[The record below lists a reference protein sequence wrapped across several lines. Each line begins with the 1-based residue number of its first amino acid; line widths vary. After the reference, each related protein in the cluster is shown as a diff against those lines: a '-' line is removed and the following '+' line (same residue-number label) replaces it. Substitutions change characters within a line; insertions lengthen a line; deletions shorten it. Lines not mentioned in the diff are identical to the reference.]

1 MSRAP
6 DDAAGLGVPPPQHNL
21 QDATDK
27 AVASLADQSPE
38 QMAWLG
44 AQESEGRWRLEVMG
58 NVLDVDPVTGS
69 VRDASGE
76 EVDRWWRILVL
87 HYLDIRSRVSS
98 SQPSITFA
106 DLPAARAYA
115 KVYQGRVIG
124 RLCATAG
131 RDLATL
137 RAAAESL
144 GCRQAEGGDAA
155 FDADIFPHIT
165 IRLIWHAADE
175 EFPPAATLLLPDSIG
190 AMLCIEDIVVL
201 SECFVSRLSGRPF

>member
-1 MSRAP
+1 VSKAP
-6 DDAAGLGVPPPQHNL
+6 DDAAGPGVPPPQHNL

-27 AVASLADQSPE
+27 AIASLADQSPE
-38 QMAWLG
+38 QMVWLG
-44 AQESEGRWRLEVMG
+44 AQESQGRWRLT
-58 NVLDVDPVTGS
+58 VLGESLDADPATGS
-69 VRDASGE
+69 VRDASGR
-76 EVDRWWRILVL
+76 EVSHWWRILVL
-87 HYLDIRSRVSS
+87 HYLDIRSRVS
-98 SQPSITFA
+98 PAGPGITFA
-106 DLPAARAYA
+106 DLPAARAYS

-124 RLCATAG
+124 RLCATAA

-144 GCRQAEGGDAA
+144 GCRETEGGDAA

-175 EFPPAATLLLPDSIG
+175 EFPPSATLLLPDSIA

-201 SECFVSRLSGRPF
+201 SESFVARLSGRPF

>member
-6 DDAAGLGVPPPQHNL
+6 DDAAGPGVPPPQHNL

-38 QMAWLG
+38 QMVWLG
-44 AQESEGRWRLEVMG
+44 AQESDGRWRL
-58 NVLDVDPVTGS
+58 NVLGEMLDVDPATGS
-69 VRDASGE
+69 VRDESGE
-76 EVDRWWRILVL
+76 DVSHWWRILVL
-87 HYLDIRSRVSS
+87 HYLDIRSRVA
-98 SQPSITFA
+98 PSHPAITFA

-131 RDLATL
+131 RDLGTL

-175 EFPPAATLLLPDSIG
+175 EFPPSATLLLPETIG

-201 SECFVSRLSGRPF
+201 SESFVARLSGRPF

>member
-1 MSRAP
+1 VSRAP
-6 DDAAGLGVPPPQHNL
+6 DEAAGPGVPPPQHNL

-27 AVASLADQSPE
+27 AIASLADQSPE

-44 AQESEGRWRLEVMG
+44 AQESEGRWRLTALGET
-58 NVLDVDPVTGS
+58 LDVDPATGS
-69 VRDASGE
+69 VRDASGR
-76 EVDRWWRILVL
+76 EVSHWWRILVL
-87 HYLDIRSRVSS
+87 HYLDIRSRVD
-98 SQPSITFA
+98 PSRPAITFA

-131 RDLATL
+131 RDLAAL

-144 GCRQAEGGDAA
+144 NCREVEGGDAA

-175 EFPPAATLLLPDSIG
+175 EFPPSATLLLPDTIG

-201 SECFVSRLSGRPF
+201 SESFVARLSGRPF